1 MARMLVPQK
10 PDAKERPTDKAP
22 CQCCGREVK
31 GDWRYSVELD
41 TGNYAIDKDMPERS
55 HYREESNGFYP
66 IGTKCAQ
73 WLKKEHR
80 DFFEHYVWVG

>member
-1 MARMLVPQK
+1 MARMLVPQTPGYK
-10 PDAKERPTDKAP
+10 YRDTGDYP

-31 GDWRYSVELD
+31 GGSRYSVELD
-41 TGNYAIDKDMPERS
+41 TDNRAIDRENPERIL
-55 HYREESNGFYP
+55 YAGSNGFFP

-80 DFFEHYVWVG
+80 EFFERYVWVG